1 MHLNNFYGVDL
12 NLLKLFA
19 ALLETGSVTQSAK
32 ALSIGQPAASH
43 ALKRLRERFDDELFV
58 RSGDTMQPTSKAQA
72 MAGPLVQAL
81 DQIEALLKDEDSF
94 EPATDTFELTIGLS
108 DYTETVLLPRLLAS
122 THREAPGMRLRI
134 VQLQLSNALRLVDE
148 RKIDLAVGD
157 LGAVESWHCAQSLFE
172 DRRRCLF
179 AKAQVR
185 ARTPIS
191 LKNYLK
197 YGHIIRSLGARLS
210 TDVDKSLGRN
220 LRRIVLTTPRFS
232 NLPALVKTAPLIAT
246 LPGSLASI
254 YKTDPE
260 LAASAL
266 PFETPTI
273 SVSMVWHRAQ
283 NKRPEL
289 AWLRQKLED
298 VSREIDQA

>member
-1 MHLNNFYGVDL
+1 MHQSNFYGVDL

-72 MAGPLVQAL
+72 MAGPLIQAL
-81 DQIEALLKDEDSF
+81 DQIEALLINEESF
-94 EPATDTFELTIGLS
+94 DPATDTFELAIGLS

-122 THREAPGMRLRI
+122 THRDAPRMRLRI
-134 VQLQLSNALRLVDE
+134 VQLQLSNALRLIDE

-157 LGAVESWHCAQSLFE
+157 LGAVESWHCTQPLFE
-172 DRRRCLF
+172 DRRHCLF
-179 AKAQVR
+179 AEAQVR

-197 YGHIIRSLGARLS
+197 HGHIIRSLGARLS
-210 TDVDKSLGRN
+210 TDVDKSLGRHQ
-220 LRRIVLTTPRFS
+220 RRIVLTTPRFS

-246 LPGSLASI
+246 LPRSLADI
-254 YKTDPE
+254 YSADPD
-260 LAASAL
+260 LTASEL
-266 PFETPTI
+266 PFETPRI

-283 NKRPEL
+283 HKRPEL
-289 AWLRQKLED
+289 AWLRQRLKD
-298 VSREIDQA
+298 VSREVDHA